1 MKRAQDQVINIF
13 IILDIRRN
21 SKKVDTKPEEPLK
34 KVVNNNN
41 EIEKIYNNNL
51 MKKKEL
57 INNMK

>member
-1 MKRAQDQVINIF
+1 MKRAQGLVINIF

-34 KVVNNNN
+34 KVVNNND
-41 EIEKIYNNNL
+41 IEKIYNNNL
-51 MKKKEL
+51 MKKKEQ

>member
-1 MKRAQDQVINIF
+1 MKRAQGLVINIF
-13 IILDIRRN
+13 IRLDIRRN

-34 KVVNNNN
+34 KVVNNND
-41 EIEKIYNNNL
+41 IEKIYNNNL

>member
-34 KVVNNNN
+34 KVVNNND
-41 EIEKIYNNNL
+41 IEKIYNNNL

>member
-1 MKRAQDQVINIF
+1 MKRAQGLVINIF

-34 KVVNNNN
+34 KVVNNND
-41 EIEKIYNNNL
+41 IEKIYNNNL